1 MRILVLLTVFLGIAF
16 SGEAQIRKH
25 KKKRSTNA
33 GTLFV
38 DFGMNRDQYFQSRL
52 RLVGADYDIT
62 LKNVKAYDRLE
73 KGQTSFAI
81 GQFSGRVG
89 YYFKEKWA
97 LSLGVDR
104 LKYYLAE
111 PNNATLSGT
120 VEPGVDT
127 MWTGDYYDQPVT
139 TTRNVFN
146 YQYAKGLNFI
156 RIDLIHSFDLFE
168 VGAKRQLAFTGN
180 VGVAVGPLIASTDL
194 LFGQRQTQTTTSFAG
209 YALAA
214 SASLRIE
221 FFKHFYVKAENSLGF
236 AHVLHART
244 RFDDRNEYAKQQLD
258 FNTFNLSVGAI
269 FYLNTKNGCDS
280 CPHW

>member
-1 MRILVLLTVFLGIAF
+1 MRILVLLTVFLGIVF

-244 RFDDRNEYAKQQLD
+244 RFDDRNEYAKQRLD